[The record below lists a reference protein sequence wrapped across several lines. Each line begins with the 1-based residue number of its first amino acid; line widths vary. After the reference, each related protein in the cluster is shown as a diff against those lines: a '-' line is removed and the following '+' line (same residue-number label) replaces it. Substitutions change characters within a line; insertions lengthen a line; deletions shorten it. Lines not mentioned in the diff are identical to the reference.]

1 MHSNG
6 VHEYEEDEQV
16 VVGNKVVEVDGEE
29 EHYDDEGVA
38 CDVCTDLHKFDNL
51 LKLIFIVH

>member
-1 MHSNG
+1 MHLHE

-16 VVGNKVVEVDGEE
+16 EVGNKVVGVDGEE

-38 CDVCTDLHKFDNL
+38 WDVCTDPHKFDN
-51 LKLIFIVH
+51 

>member
-1 MHSNG
+1 M
-6 VHEYEEDEQV
+6 DEQFGEGNM
-16 VVGNKVVEVDGEE
+16 VVGVDGEE